1 MSREERNTFEQLL
14 SPKNCVKCFTG
25 IIQFS
30 KTIKNTTTTTT
41 TNPKLSTT
49 WLFVISVAKA
59 CVTLC
64 DPMDSSPPG
73 SSVHEISQTRI
84 LEWVAISFPRGSC
97 QPRDWTCVSCTGK
110 QNLYHWAYYMVDAFI
125 IFFLQ
130 LSKLK
135 IKDNKKFVKSHV
147 NVWHSI
153 KLQIC
158 LISEPLCYTSLKIV
172 GNTTITKPF
181 LQMSR
186 MSKK

>member
-1 MSREERNTFEQLL
+1 MIFHH
-14 SPKNCVKCFTG
+14 
-25 IIQFS
+25 QF
-30 KTIKNTTTTTT
+30 IVLN
-41 TNPKLSTT
+41 
-49 WLFVISVAKA
+49 
-59 CVTLC
+59 
-64 DPMDSSPPG
+64 
-73 SSVHEISQTRI
+73 
-84 LEWVAISFPRGSC
+84 
-97 QPRDWTCVSCTGK
+97 
-110 QNLYHWAYYMVDAFI
+110 AFI

-158 LISEPLCYTSLKIV
+158 LISEPLCYPSLKIF